1 MLIRNSREK
10 HNVRDIERER
20 VRVREGEERARGRE
34 RERELVSWCFE
45 PIIDKLTSKHEKR
58 KPKTIE

>member
-1 MLIRNSREK
+1 M
-10 HNVRDIERER
+10 
-20 VRVREGEERARGRE
+20 REGEVRASEQARERERE

>member
-1 MLIRNSREK
+1 MSE
-10 HNVRDIERER
+10 
-20 VRVREGEERARGRE
+20 RE
-34 RERELVSWCFE
+34 RERGGEREREKSERERERVSWCFE